1 MAIVYFFLWVV
12 FIVAVIAAV
21 PIANALEKK
30 RRREAM
36 PQQPTEEPAEEPVET
51 AEFEQTESE
60 GFGDELPEE
69 TAEVTGGDDFSAFD
83 EEFK

>member
-1 MAIVYFFLWVV
+1 MAIVYFTLWVL

-21 PIANALEKK
+21 PITNAVEKK

-36 PQQPTEEPAEEPVET
+36 PQPPTEEPDEEPVEA

-60 GFGDELPEE
+60 GFGDEIPEE
-69 TAEVTGGDDFSAFD
+69 TAEVAGGDDFSAFD

>member
-1 MAIVYFFLWVV
+1 MAIVYFILWVV

-21 PIANALEKK
+21 PIVNALEKK

-36 PQQPTEEPAEEPVET
+36 PQQPVEEPVET

-60 GFGDELPEE
+60 GFGDEMPEE
-69 TAEVTGGDDFSAFD
+69 TAEVAGGDDFSAFD